1 MKKPIRYITPLFLL
15 FLSGCQS
22 YSAVN
27 NFNSSEIY
35 AKALHNT
42 KKVDILEDNKIKLMF
57 TVTSL
62 NEVYPVNKDYQSFLL
77 GIFEVNSKSFMN
89 KSQIQA
95 KFNTLELVS
104 IEKLPK
110 EHVLRENIV
119 YKNPWAKY
127 FIINFNKKAVNKIEE
142 KENVEVESK
151 KKLVKKPKN
160 TLELK
165 YKDSQW
171 TKVTF

>member
-27 NFNSSEIY
+27 NFNNSEIY

-62 NEVYPVNKDYQSFLL
+62 DEVYPVNKDYKSFLL
-77 GIFEVNSKSFMN
+77 GIFEVNSKSFIN

-95 KFNTLELVS
+95 KFNTQELISV
-104 IEKLPK
+104 ERLTK
-110 EHVLRENIV
+110 EHVLRENLV

-127 FIINFNKKAVNKIEE
+127 FILNFNKNKNIMPKIEE
-142 KENVEVESK
+142 KVDVESE
-151 KKLVKKPKN
+151 KKLVIKTKN

-171 TKVTF
+171 ANITF